1 MSEKMKPNEGQP
13 LEATMKVL
21 KGKIKDEEITN
32 FVNTIVSAK
41 AAKPILATA
50 SLAMGLV
57 FSIVHCEPKEKRWV
71 FNEEIWGIGVAGIT
85 SVGLMYT
92 AYGKWET
99 FFKETTAFH
108 VQGVSDGAGLLQ
120 ITWFN
125 SKGIPIG
132 QFNGPAGER
141 LYLKQVEAVTGNRNN
156 DQKCSETVA
165 SNKSLFFRFSP
176 RDRFLKS
183 PD

>member
-57 FSIVHCEPKEKRWV
+57 FRIVHCEPKEKRWV
-71 FNEEIWGIGVAGIT
+71 FNEEIWGIGVAGIQHMENGKPFSRRRQRST
-85 SVGLMYT
+85 FKVFLMVLVY
-92 AYGKWET
+92 
-99 FFKETTAFH
+99 
-108 VQGVSDGAGLLQ
+108 
-120 ITWFN
+120 
-125 SKGIPIG
+125 
-132 QFNGPAGER
+132 
-141 LYLKQVEAVTGNRNN
+141 
-156 DQKCSETVA
+156 
-165 SNKSLFFRFSP
+165 FR
-176 RDRFLKS
+176 
-183 PD
+183 